1 MKVYK
6 IPTFILNILYQFIL
20 VDFLVHSVIHHSSR
34 PTLENIISILLINQG
49 KVFFI
54 FWNKINNNIHTIV
67 NKKIYGT
74 GLRLLNF

>member
-1 MKVYK
+1 MIVR
-6 IPTFILNILYQFIL
+6 IIILNTII
-20 VDFLVHSVIHHSSR
+20 
-34 PTLENIISILLINQG
+34 NIISILLINQG